1 MKIFLCLNYFLPE
14 SVGGT
19 EIYVA
24 NLASQLIQQGI
35 EAVVIVPNQGIDK
48 SEEYF
53 YEGIRVIK
61 YAENSV
67 EDRSM
72 ILGKTKPK
80 GLDLFAEIINQEK
93 PDIVHFHELSPGK
106 GFSIFHV
113 EKLYELKVPVIIT
126 FHVPYYTCLRGSLLY
141 KGREK
146 CDGEINIKKCTACMY
161 QQKNI
166 TGVKA
171 SILNNIAMGLFHLN
185 IDSTALNSSMGT
197 ALGFPFVIDKLKKD
211 VLRLSVLAQK
221 IVVIADWYQ
230 QVLKRNHVAEEKMV
244 FIKQGLPNNEIR
256 KRNISLPA
264 APLRIVYVG
273 RITLLKGLHLLL
285 DAVLKIPR
293 QQINLDIYGVDTN
306 DSYILDCKEKTK
318 AHENVHWNGRIN
330 SSELIDA
337 LSKYHLL
344 CLPST
349 FEMSPLVIQEAF
361 AAGIPVLA
369 SDVYGNAEQVKE
381 GENGWLFKLN
391 DENDLKEKLE
401 MLINHPEMID
411 KAREKLP
418 AVNTFKKVGTDHME
432 LYKDVITNY
441 NRN

>member
-35 EAVVIVPNQGIDK
+35 EAFVIVPNQGIDQ

-53 YEGIRVIK
+53 YEGTRVIK

-67 EDRSM
+67 EDRAM

-80 GLDLFAEIINQEK
+80 GLDLFADIINKEK

-166 TGVKA
+166 TGIKA
-171 SILNNIAMGLFHLN
+171 SFLNNMAMGLFHLN

-256 KRNISLPA
+256 KRNISLFT

-285 DAVLKIPR
+285 EAVLKIPR
-293 QQINLDIYGVDTN
+293 QQIELDIYGVDTN

-318 AHENVHWNGRIN
+318 NHENIHWKGRIN

-344 CLPST
+344 CLPSA

-369 SDVYGNAEQVKE
+369 SDVYGNAEQVKD

-391 DENDLKEKLE
+391 DENDLNDKLE
-401 MLINHPEMID
+401 MLINHPGMIV

-418 AVNTFKKVGTDHME
+418 AVNTFKKVGTDHIE

-441 NRN
+441 TRN